1 MSKRFGFVFVV
12 SLLGLSLC
20 ACGAAPVVY
29 DYSREPDPRKS
40 EYVIGVSDRLAIKVW
55 KNPDLSTEA
64 IVRPD
69 GTITLPLLGDLHAAG
84 RTPTTLRA
92 DIQKLLGNYIR
103 DESAVVTVAITAVL
117 SYSFTVSGN
126 VEHPGVFT
134 SEKYVTVVD
143 AVQLA
148 GGINRYGSAEQT
160 QILRPGKDGKMR
172 VIPIDFP
179 AVQAGKQPEANIALV
194 AGDRVFVP

>member
-1 MSKRFGFVFVV
+1 MSKRLLFQFE
-12 SLLGLSLC
+12 SLLVFMLS
-20 ACGAAPVVY
+20 ACGAAPINY
-29 DYSREPDPRKS
+29 DYSREPDPRKT
-40 EYVIGVSDRLAIKVW
+40 EYVIGVSDRLAVKVW

-69 GTITLPLLGDLHAAG
+69 GTVTLPLLGDLRAAG
-84 RTPTTLRA
+84 RTPTALRA

-134 SEKYVTVVD
+134 SEKYVTIVD

-148 GGINRYGSAEQT
+148 GGLNRYASPEQT

-179 AVQAGKQPEANIALV
+179 AVQAGKQPEANIALI

>member
-1 MSKRFGFVFVV
+1 MSNRFAFHLELILV
-12 SLLGLSLC
+12 LAMC
-20 ACGAAPVVY
+20 ACGSAPITY
-29 DYSREPDPRKS
+29 DYAREPDPRKS

-55 KNPDLSTEA
+55 KNPDLSTDA

-69 GTITLPLLGDLHAAG
+69 GTITLPLLGDLKASG
-84 RTPTTLRA
+84 RTPTALRA

-103 DESAVVTVAITAVL
+103 DESAVVTVAITAVM

-134 SEKYVTVVD
+134 SEKYVTIVD

-148 GGINRYGSAEQT
+148 GGLNRYASPEQT

-172 VIPIDFP
+172 VIPVDFP
-179 AVQAGKQPEANIALV
+179 AVQAGKQPEANIALI